1 MLLLLAVGCGGNGDS
16 GADAR
21 QALSET
27 AAKLGEIRS
36 GILDVR
42 VVVDP
47 KAGDAERVG
56 FELHGPFALPPG
68 GGPAEFRIDYTQF
81 GDTSATVT
89 LTAAGGKAFV
99 TVGDETYALP
109 AEQQLQLLRAGEAV
123 SARGLERLAIDDWLV
138 DPKMSDG
145 DEIAGDETDRVEARL
160 DVPYATRALLQL
172 AESFGVPETRALD
185 PADVK
190 RLREAAE
197 EARIEVLTGEAD
209 RLLRRLTIDVDL
221 GLDVPKVL
229 GAAFGS
235 AVGAKLEL
243 ELTVENP
250 NEPVAIEAPARAR
263 PASELPG

>member
-1 MLLLLAVGCGGNGDS
+1 MLLLLAVGCGPNGDR
-16 GADAR
+16 GGDAR

-36 GILDVR
+36 GTLDVR

-47 KAGDAERVG
+47 KAGDAEYVG
-56 FELHGPFALPPG
+56 FEVQGPFTLPPG
-68 GGPAEFRIDYTQF
+68 GGPAEFRIDYTRF
-81 GDTSATVT
+81 GDTGAPVT
-89 LTAAGGKAFV
+89 LTAVGGKAFV

-109 AEQQLQLLRAGEAV
+109 AEQQRQLLGAGEAV

-138 DPKMSDG
+138 DPEMSDG
-145 DEIAGDETDRVEARL
+145 AEIAGDETDRIEARL
-160 DVPYATRALLQL
+160 DVPNATRALLQL
-172 AESFGVPETRALD
+172 AKSFGVQETRALG
-185 PADVK
+185 PADAK

-197 EARIEVLTGEAD
+197 EARIEVLTGEHD
-209 RLLRRLTIDVDL
+209 RLLRRLAIDVDL
-221 GLDVPKVL
+221 GLDAPNVL
-229 GAAFGS
+229 RAAFGS
-235 AVGAKLEL
+235 VVGAKLEV